1 MMQFTI
7 EELQAFHRAIKN
19 IQIKRYNQSEYKSA
33 IDSLYNSIF
42 TQEVSPEKST
52 YVNEEH
58 NVRADS

>member
-1 MMQFTI
+1 MQFTI
-7 EELQAFHRAIKN
+7 EQLEQYHRSVKRIVIKN
-19 IQIKRYNQSEYKSA
+19 YTQIQYRSA

-42 TQEVSPEKST
+42 TQEVFPEKST